1 VSQYEACAITRGD
14 IVPRHRITDAH
25 PTVLH
30 QTGQK
35 AHSCGTSPVHLLL
48 IDKHHGRASEGKNEL
63 SEYPKIHPHLRWALG
78 GVVML
83 IRRYCYVGEASQ
95 LSDPGLDKRKLLLT
109 LPVAL
114 TDVADSWFLIVGVP
128 ESAT

>member
-1 VSQYEACAITRGD
+1 MKLVRSPEVTLCHAIGSLTLIPPCCTKPGRK
-14 IVPRHRITDAH
+14 
-25 PTVLH
+25 PTC
-30 QTGQK
+30 
-35 AHSCGTSPVHLLL
+35 SCGTSPAHLLL